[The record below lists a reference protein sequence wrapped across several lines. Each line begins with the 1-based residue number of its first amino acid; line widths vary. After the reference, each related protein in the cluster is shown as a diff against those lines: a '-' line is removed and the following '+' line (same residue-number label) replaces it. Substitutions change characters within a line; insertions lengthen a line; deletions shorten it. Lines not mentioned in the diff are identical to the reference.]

1 MAFIGKTPT
10 PAPLTSSDITDG
22 IISTSKLADTSVT
35 NAKLNAD
42 LISAETELT
51 TAPATT
57 DEFLISDAG
66 VLKRLDA
73 SLVGG
78 KDFELLSTTNVT
90 SGTSSVIFNS
100 GIDNSFN
107 TYYFTFTD
115 VHPASN
121 GYQFQVRV
129 EIGGSF
135 KSDTNYL
142 YGGLGKLSNND
153 DRNHVNTGHTAF
165 LISDD
170 VGNATDKSLSGDF
183 TLYNP
188 SDTTFSQ
195 LIQANSTGVLSNSQ
209 ANRMIQ
215 GGYYNSGS
223 AVTGVQFFMASGN
236 IDNGIFKMYGIK

>member
-10 PAPLTSSDITDG
+10 PVPLTSSDIASD
-22 IISTSKLADTSVT
+22 IINSTHIGDTAISGFDALATEP
-35 NAKLNAD
+35 AD
-42 LISAETELT
+42 
-51 TAPATT
+51 T

-121 GYQFQVRV
+121 GYQLSVRV

-142 YGGLGKLSNND
+142 YGGFGKLSNND

-170 VGNATDKSLSGDF
+170 VGNANDKSLSGDF

-223 AVTGVQFFMASGN
+223 AVTGVQFFMSGGN